1 MNQLI
6 AYLRENLLLDFQGDL
21 SLEMVRE
28 FLKDDDSRDAR
39 TLLAKMVAD
48 RGTSDMLIVLADC
61 LLDHVQRSLTD
72 EVVREQL
79 RNYSES

>member
-1 MNQLI
+1 LNQLI

>member
-1 MNQLI
+1 VNQLI
-6 AYLRENLLLDFQGDL
+6 AYLRQNVIIDFQGDL

-39 TLLAKMVAD
+39 SLLGKVVEE
-48 RGTSDMLIVLADC
+48 RGVNDMMIVLADC

-72 EVVREQL
+72 DVMREQL
-79 RNYSES
+79 RTYSES

>member
-1 MNQLI
+1 MQQLI

-48 RGTSDMLIVLADC
+48 RGTSEMMIVLADC
-61 LLDHVQRSLTD
+61 LLDHVQKSLTD
-72 EVVREQL
+72 DVIREQL

>member
-1 MNQLI
+1 LNQLI

-21 SLEMVRE
+21 TLEMVRD

-39 TLLAKMVAD
+39 NLLAKMVAD
-48 RGTSDMLIVLADC
+48 RGTNEMMIVLADC
-61 LLDHVQRSLTD
+61 LLDAVQKALSDDLI
-72 EVVREQL
+72 REQL

>member
-1 MNQLI
+1 LNQLI

-21 SLEMVRE
+21 TLEMVRD

-48 RGTSDMLIVLADC
+48 RGTNEMMIVLADC
-61 LLDHVQRSLTD
+61 LLDAVQKALSDDLI
-72 EVVREQL
+72 REQL

>member
-21 SLEMVRE
+21 TLEMVRD

-48 RGTSDMLIVLADC
+48 RGTNEMMIVLADC
-61 LLDHVQRSLTD
+61 LLDAVQKALSDDLI
-72 EVVREQL
+72 REQL

>member
-21 SLEMVRE
+21 TLEMVRD

-48 RGTSDMLIVLADC
+48 RGTNEMMIVLADC
-61 LLDHVQRSLTD
+61 LLDAVQRALSDDLI
-72 EVVREQL
+72 REQL

>member
-39 TLLAKMVAD
+39 TLLSKLVTD
-48 RGTSDMLIVLADC
+48 RGTNDMLIVLADC

-72 EVVREQL
+72 DVVREQL

>member
-1 MNQLI
+1 LNQLI

-21 SLEMVRE
+21 SLEMVRD

-39 TLLAKMVAD
+39 ALLGKLVGD
-48 RGTSDMLIVLADC
+48 RGTNDMLIVLADC

-72 EVVREQL
+72 DVVREQL